1 MLYGN
6 ASKSHISYQKTS
18 IKANFDTYGFGI
30 VLFEEFIDLFMDS
43 ILERKI

>member
-18 IKANFDTYGFGI
+18 IKANFDTYGFEI

>member
-18 IKANFDTYGFGI
+18 VKANFDTYGFGI